1 MNFDKFSNDYAQI
14 YAETIKI
21 SGESSDYFYKYKIN
35 ILNSFY
41 SRHKI
46 DNHIKLLDLGCGIG
60 QMEDYICSVCP
71 GIEIYGIDTS
81 EKSINVARE
90 KNKEISFFVYDG
102 KKIPFEDNFFDAVLL
117 SNVLHHIL
125 PDDRK
130 NILDEIHRALKV
142 NGYLFIFEHNPL
154 NLLTRYVVKTCVFDK
169 DAHLLTNWNCSNII
183 KKSGF
188 FSKEAKYIVFFP
200 KFLKF
205 LRKFEEKL
213 GACPLGAQYF
223 IAAYKK

>member
-35 ILNSFY
+35 ILNNFY

-46 DNHIKLLDLGCGIG
+46 DSHIKLLDLGCGIG
-60 QMEDYICSVCP
+60 QMENYIYSVFP

-81 EKSINVARE
+81 EKSINTARE
-90 KNKEISFFVYDG
+90 RNKGISFSVYNG

-117 SNVLHHIL
+117 SCVLHHIL
-125 PDDRK
+125 PSDRGQ
-130 NILDEIHRALKV
+130 ILKEVQRVLKKS
-142 NGYLFIFEHNPL
+142 GYLFIFEHNPFSP
-154 NLLTRYVVKTCVFDK
+154 LTRYVVKTCVFDK

-188 FSKEAKYIVFFP
+188 FVKEAKYIVFFP

-213 GACPLGAQYF
+213 GVCPLGAQYF